1 MRLPTPPAFVLL
13 GAALLPVGC
22 GGREV
27 PVRFAAQSALSANAR
42 EAPVAD
48 PTVALTSDPPLPG
61 EPLGAWTGL
70 AQDGG
75 APAGGGHA
83 HAH

>member
-1 MRLPTPPAFVLL
+1 MNLFVPRLLVLV
-13 GAALLPVGC
+13 GAAALALGC
-22 GGREV
+22 AGREV
-27 PVRFAAQSALSANAR
+27 PVRFAEQSALSTGAR

-61 EPLGAWTGL
+61 EPVGAWVGL
-70 AQDGG
+70 APD
-75 APAGGGHA
+75 AGIAAAGGHA

>member
-1 MRLPTPPAFVLL
+1 MRLPTPIALAVF
-13 GAALLPVGC
+13 GATLLPVGC

-27 PVRFAAQSALSANAR
+27 PVRFAPQSALSAGAR
-42 EAPVAD
+42 EAAVAD

-61 EPLGAWTGL
+61 EPTGAWIGL
-70 AQDGG
+70 SQDGG

>member
-1 MRLPTPPAFVLL
+1 MKPPTPRALVLL
-13 GAALLPVGC
+13 GVALLPAGC
-22 GGREV
+22 GGRDV
-27 PVRFAAQSALSANAR
+27 PVRFAPQSALSANAR

-48 PTVALTSDPPLPG
+48 PTVSLTSDPPLPG

-70 AQDGG
+70 AADGG